1 MYKQLPLII
10 AMSLTLGTA
19 HAAEAHRLAHS
30 SKMGVEVFALPQG
43 DGTWCKDKLDLE
55 VRMQPDSALLP
66 DSTAG
71 LMPKLAPVFAAECQ
85 TAKTAKVTPLIV
97 QTSGSKAAG
106 EPYVIDGAKGWQKV
120 AVESA
125 KPALSPDVASAA
137 PGVVFSAPTE
147 TPKPANNAGTEGAA
161 TQAAVPNPPQV
172 LTVSAPLA
180 PYVEQKPVGTPASA
194 NQDASAS
201 SPMPSEPHRPKVD
214 QYPAL
219 DWYLLAHARAYH
231 RPELR
236 GSPDLNRAFA
246 YTQDCVGY
254 NKVSRNELDL
264 QDFVAKHK
272 AESDRLA
279 SQVPQRALLTYEVR
293 LAEYD
298 QARQGFPL
306 DGGGA
311 GAFTIGLRHK
321 QTQQCAYYGGIP
333 QPDRNTWPYQFNVE
347 FEKDAAPSFLPM
359 ALEDARAFLKRN
371 NGYRTVD
378 VHSLVDIVK
387 YEVNDHGWHKVET
400 FTIRPAWVE
409 FHENNRA
416 SALLGSVSSKELEAI
431 RAANEAV
438 RRELEAKRQE
448 EERIKMAKRMEE
460 MRQVRMEQRQEQLG
474 RLVQSATPAQRAG
487 YLNLDE
493 FYDLETAAD
502 ATLWSVRNGLA
513 QKVTLLVQ
521 ADSSGNKDVPAAWP
535 GRLILDAEGGEVED
549 FKSGHWYLVEGM
561 LSAETPK
568 ANQILGRIS
577 VTKAVHCEKE
587 ACGEYADEE
596 LVKNRIDEMARQYA
610 LQSYPEAQ

>member
-279 SQVPQRALLTYEVR
+279 SQVPQRALLR
-293 LAEYD
+293 M
-298 QARQGFPL
+298 R
-306 DGGGA
+306 
-311 GAFTIGLRHK
+311 
-321 QTQQCAYYGGIP
+321 C
-333 QPDRNTWPYQFNVE
+333 
-347 FEKDAAPSFLPM
+347 
-359 ALEDARAFLKRN
+359 
-371 NGYRTVD
+371 
-378 VHSLVDIVK
+378 
-387 YEVNDHGWHKVET
+387 
-400 FTIRPAWVE
+400 
-409 FHENNRA
+409 
-416 SALLGSVSSKELEAI
+416 ALLSTTRRAKVSRWMVEEQGPSLSAFGTSRRSSVL
-431 RAANEAV
+431 
-438 RRELEAKRQE
+438 
-448 EERIKMAKRMEE
+448 
-460 MRQVRMEQRQEQLG
+460 
-474 RLVQSATPAQRAG
+474 T
-487 YLNLDE
+487 
-493 FYDLETAAD
+493 TAAFR
-502 ATLWSVRNGLA
+502 SRIG
-513 QKVTLLVQ
+513 
-521 ADSSGNKDVPAAWP
+521 
-535 GRLILDAEGGEVED
+535 
-549 FKSGHWYLVEGM
+549 
-561 LSAETPK
+561 
-568 ANQILGRIS
+568 ILGRTS
-577 VTKAVHCEKE
+577 SMSNSKRMLHQASCRWRLRTH
-587 ACGEYADEE
+587 GP
-596 LVKNRIDEMARQYA
+596 
-610 LQSYPEAQ
+610 S

>member
-1 MYKQLPLII
+1 
-10 AMSLTLGTA
+10 
-19 HAAEAHRLAHS
+19 
-30 SKMGVEVFALPQG
+30 
-43 DGTWCKDKLDLE
+43 
-55 VRMQPDSALLP
+55 
-66 DSTAG
+66 
-71 LMPKLAPVFAAECQ
+71 
-85 TAKTAKVTPLIV
+85 
-97 QTSGSKAAG
+97 
-106 EPYVIDGAKGWQKV
+106 
-120 AVESA
+120 
-125 KPALSPDVASAA
+125 
-137 PGVVFSAPTE
+137 
-147 TPKPANNAGTEGAA
+147 
-161 TQAAVPNPPQV
+161 
-172 LTVSAPLA
+172 
-180 PYVEQKPVGTPASA
+180 
-194 NQDASAS
+194 
-201 SPMPSEPHRPKVD
+201 
-214 QYPAL
+214 
-219 DWYLLAHARAYH
+219 
-231 RPELR
+231 
-236 GSPDLNRAFA
+236 
-246 YTQDCVGY
+246 
-254 NKVSRNELDL
+254 
-264 QDFVAKHK
+264 
-272 AESDRLA
+272 
-279 SQVPQRALLTYEVR
+279 
-293 LAEYD
+293 
-298 QARQGFPL
+298 
-306 DGGGA
+306 
-311 GAFTIGLRHK
+311 
-321 QTQQCAYYGGIP
+321 
-333 QPDRNTWPYQFNVE
+333 
-347 FEKDAAPSFLPM
+347 M